1 MAYIGKDLNNLG
13 DVQTLDNITFTNSA
27 GPYNLQK
34 NSVQVTNADTDSIM
48 ISIDGVVQGG
58 NYTVNATAGTITFD
72 FSVSSSSVCNFVK
85 LFGTGV
91 QLTPKDSSVTSVKIA
106 DDAVTE
112 AKLNLISTSSVPSLE
127 AKGDGSSQDGY
138 IQLNCSQNSHGVK
151 IQSPAHSAGQS
162 YTLILPTSVGTANQ
176 VLATN
181 GNSTNQL
188 TWVDAQETKPTV
200 ANVSQTIAP
209 ATATDITITGTNFVS
224 IPQVE
229 FIKTDGSITVANS
242 ITFTSS
248 TSLSVNVTLALG
260 NYYVR
265 IENPDG
271 NAGRSS
277 SNIITASTAPTWTT
291 AAGSLGS
298 VAGDFSGTVATVAGT
313 SDSAVT
319 YSETTSVLTNAAQ
332 ANCALNS
339 TTGAITTTDFGGSS
353 TTATTYNF
361 TLRITDAEGQTADRA
376 FSLTS
381 SFGATGGGQFN

>member
-13 DVQTLDNITFTNSA
+13 DVQTLDNITFNAGA

-34 NSVQVTNADTDSIM
+34 GGVQVTNADTDSIM

-58 NYTVNATAGTITFD
+58 NYTVNGSAGTITFD
-72 FSVSSSSVCNFVK
+72 FSVNSNSVCDFVK

-162 YTLILPTSVGTANQ
+162 YKLILPTGVGTANQ

-181 GNSTNQL
+181 GNATNQL
-188 TWVDAQETKPTV
+188 SWIDATETKPTV
-200 ANVSQTIAP
+200 ADVSQTIAP
-209 ATATDITITGTNFVS
+209 ATATTINITGTNFVS

-229 FIKTDGSITVANS
+229 FVKTDGSVTVANTIS
-242 ITFTSS
+242 FTSS
-248 TSLSVNVTLALG
+248 TSLSVNVTLASG

-265 IENPDG
+265 VENPDG
-271 NAGRSS
+271 NAGRSTN
-277 SNIITASTAPTWTT
+277 NIITASTAPTFTT
-291 AAGSLGS
+291 NAGSLGTF
-298 VAGDFSGTVATVAGT
+298 AGNFSGNLATIAGT
-313 SDSAVT
+313 SDSSITFSEVGSNLTTANVT
-319 YSETTSVLTNAAQ
+319 LSSAGVLA
-332 ANCALNS
+332 
-339 TTGAITTTDFGGSS
+339 TTDFGGTS
-353 TTATTYNF
+353 TTATQYNF
-361 TLRITDAEGQTADRA
+361 TVRITDAEGQTVDRA